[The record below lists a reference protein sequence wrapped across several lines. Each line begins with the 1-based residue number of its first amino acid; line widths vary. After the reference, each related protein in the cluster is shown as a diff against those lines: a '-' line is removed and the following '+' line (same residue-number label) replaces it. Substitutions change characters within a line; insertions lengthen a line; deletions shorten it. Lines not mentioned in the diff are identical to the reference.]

1 MDHWAV
7 RQEEGTSVR
16 PISLEKAKG
25 NELSKGSSGKKGRK
39 FSCKN
44 LKCADHSVVR

>member
-16 PISLEKAKG
+16 PISLEKAKD
-25 NELSKGSSGKKGRK
+25 NELSKGSSGETGGN
-39 FSCKN
+39 S
-44 LKCADHSVVR
+44 SVRT